1 MPAPNERFADLLGRM
16 TGAICA
22 GNAEGA
28 AACFSADGVYHD
40 HFYGAFQGREQIARM
55 VRSFF
60 HRDATGFTWTL
71 SGCVSDGRLGYAQ
84 YDFAYT
90 SKISGS
96 EGRRAGFTGIAC
108 CALEGDLIRR
118 YSEVFERAPVLA
130 RLGFSDQRIVESVR
144 RWAAREG

>member
-28 AACFSADGVYHD
+28 AACFTAS
-40 HFYGAFQGREQIARM
+40 
-55 VRSFF
+55 
-60 HRDATGFTWTL
+60 
-71 SGCVSDGRLGYAQ
+71 
-84 YDFAYT
+84 
-90 SKISGS
+90 
-96 EGRRAGFTGIAC
+96 C
-108 CALEGDLIRR
+108 CELEGDLIRR